1 MTDTMHCCDE
11 PKEHCGVI
19 GIHGHPEAAEMAYLG
34 LYALQHRGQE
44 GCGIV
49 SSDGQRVYKHL
60 GQGLVNDVFSRPET
74 ITTLKG
80 SVAIGHNRYSTTGSD
95 QLINIQPIV
104 VNSKDGPIALGHNG
118 NLVNTRSLRE
128 RLQDDGAIFQTTTDS
143 EIIVHLIAR
152 SKRPDPIERI
162 KDALNTV
169 RGAFSLVLLT
179 RDNLIVARDPQG
191 FRPLA
196 LGRLKGGHVVAS
208 ETCAFDLV
216 GAEYVR
222 DVEPGELI
230 VFDAGG
236 MRSERLEGPVR
247 KSCCIF
253 EFIYF
258 SRPDSRIFGE
268 CVDKTRRK
276 FGKRLVEEHPADAD
290 IVISVPD
297 SSNTAAL
304 GFSRKSGIKFE
315 LGLIRNHYIG
325 RTFIQPQQSI
335 RNFSVKVKFN
345 PVAGVLNGRRV
356 VVVEDSI
363 VRGTTLRTLAQ
374 FIRKAGATE
383 VHVRVS
389 SPPIRFPCFYGMD
402 FPTREELIAST
413 RSVEEIR
420 KFLGV
425 DSLGYL
431 SMEGMLASVPGA
443 GSDYCTACFDG
454 IYRVPVDDVA
464 EKIHFDKPFRGTP

>member
-1 MTDTMHCCDE
+1 MACPDDE
-11 PKEHCGVI
+11 PKEFCGVI
-19 GIHGHPEAAEMAYLG
+19 GIYGHPEAAEMAYLG

-49 SSDGQRVYKHL
+49 SSDGRRFTKRL
-60 GQGLVNDVFSRPET
+60 GQGLVNDVFSKPET
-74 ITTLKG
+74 ISALRG
-80 SVAIGHNRYSTTGSD
+80 SMAIGHNRYSTTGSD

-104 VNSKDGPIALGHNG
+104 VNSKDGPLALGHNG
-118 NLVNTRSLRE
+118 NIVNTRSLHE
-128 RLQDDGAIFQTTTDS
+128 SLEQDGAIFQTTTDS
-143 EIIVHLIAR
+143 EIIVHLIAKSR
-152 SKRPDPIERI
+152 SAGLVERV
-162 KDALNTV
+162 KEALNTV

-179 RDNLIVARDPQG
+179 ADKLIVARDPHG

-196 LGRLKGGHVVAS
+196 LGRLKEASVVAS
-208 ETCAFDLV
+208 ETCAFDLI
-216 GAEYVR
+216 GADYIR

-230 VFDAGG
+230 VFDADG
-236 MRSERLEGPVR
+236 MRSEQLEGAVR
-247 KSCCIF
+247 RSSCIF

-276 FGKRLVEEHPADAD
+276 FGKRLYEEHPADAD

-304 GFSRKSGIKFE
+304 GFSLRSGLKFE
-315 LGLIRNHYIG
+315 FGLIRNHYIG
-325 RTFIQPQQSI
+325 RTFIQPQQAI
-335 RNFSVKVKFN
+335 RNFSAKVKYN
-345 PVAGVLNGRRV
+345 PVAGVLSGRRV

-363 VRGTTLRTLAQ
+363 VRGTTLRTLSQ

-383 VHVRVS
+383 VHIRVS
-389 SPPIRFPCFYGMD
+389 SPPIRHPCFYGMD

-420 KFLGV
+420 QFLGV

-431 SMEGMLASVPGA
+431 SMEGMLASAPGT
-443 GSDYCTACFDG
+443 GKDYCTACFDG
-454 IYRVPVDDVA
+454 SYRVPIDDVT
-464 EKIHFDKPFRGTP
+464 EKCHFDNTMGMP

>member
-1 MTDTMHCCDE
+1 MTANARSTDK
-11 PKEHCGVI
+11 PKEFCGVI
-19 GIHGHPEAAEMAYLG
+19 GIYGHPEAAEMAYLG

-49 SSDGQRVYKHL
+49 SSDGVRFTKRL
-60 GQGLVNDVFSRPET
+60 GQGLVNDVFSNPET
-74 ITTLKG
+74 IAGLKG
-80 SVAIGHNRYSTTGSD
+80 SAAIGHNRYSTTGAD

-104 VNSKDGPIALGHNG
+104 VNSKDGPLALGHNG

-128 RLQDDGAIFQTTTDS
+128 RLEQDGAIFQTTTDS

-152 SKRPDPIERI
+152 SRQPGLIERVRE
-162 KDALNTV
+162 ALNTV

-179 RDNLIVARDPQG
+179 SDKLIVARDPHG
-191 FRPLA
+191 IRPLA
-196 LGRLKGGHVVAS
+196 LGRLNNGHVVAS

-222 DVEPGELI
+222 DVEPGEMI
-230 VFDAGG
+230 VFDAAG
-236 MRSERLEGPVR
+236 MRSERLEGKIR
-247 KSCCIF
+247 RSSCIF

-304 GFSRKSGIKFE
+304 GFSRRSGIKFE

-335 RNFSVKVKFN
+335 RNFSAKVKFN
-345 PVAGVLNGRRV
+345 PVEGVLSGRRV

-363 VRGTTLRTLAQ
+363 VRGTTLRTLAS

-383 VHVRVS
+383 VHIRVS
-389 SPPIRFPCFYGMD
+389 SPPIRFPCYYGMD

-420 KFLGV
+420 SFLGV

-431 SMEGMLASVPGA
+431 SIEGMLASVPGT
-443 GSDYCTACFDG
+443 GDDYCTACFDG
-454 IYRVPVDDVA
+454 SYRVPVDDVTD
-464 EKIHFDKPFRGTP
+464 KIHFDGPPPGKP